1 MKIDFK
7 KEEIGLSTGV
17 GDVLI
22 LDDGRIRLIISDGD
36 GMNDKKVMTVDLSDN
51 SVCLKFSD
59 IEELHSFY
67 SNEISRII
75 KSENLILNEK
85 EV

>member
-7 KEEIGLSTGV
+7 KEEVSLSTEV

-22 LDDGRIRLIISDGD
+22 LDDGRVRLIVSAGN
-36 GMNDKKVMTVDLSDN
+36 GMNDKKVTSIDLLDN
-51 SVCLKFSD
+51 SICLKFCD

-67 SNEISRII
+67 SGEISRII
-75 KSENLILNEK
+75 KSQNLILNEK